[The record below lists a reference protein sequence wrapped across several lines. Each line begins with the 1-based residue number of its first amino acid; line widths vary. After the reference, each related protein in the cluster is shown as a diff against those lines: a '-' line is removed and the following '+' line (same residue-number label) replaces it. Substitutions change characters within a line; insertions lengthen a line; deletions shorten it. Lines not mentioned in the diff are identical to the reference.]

1 MPTRLS
7 RMADIKLAAGE
18 VRCYSA
24 LVTFVMLTASLVGF
38 AALGAQS
45 ASASTSKSSGSTSK
59 LCKRDQHLAVTTQ
72 GGQRFVVRNDFW
84 GTKKFCVTNTS
95 KRPNFTVVKTGSN
108 FLGGRVMAYPYV
120 FTGCAWGICT
130 PDSGLPARAP
140 DLRSPEATWHTSDPA
155 SGRWNAAFDLWFAKR
170 NIRTGQAQ
178 GAELMIWLHT
188 RNLPLDSTRIVWV
201 DGVRWYLAHW
211 VARGAGGTSWN
222 YIQFRRVH
230 PRLGVNNLRLNPF
243 IHEAERNSLVSRRWW
258 LLNIEAGFEIQH
270 GGKGLSGKRFWARS

>member
-1 MPTRLS
+1 VV
-7 RMADIKLAAGE
+7 K
-18 VRCYSA
+18 VRCYIA
-24 LVTFVMLTASLVGF
+24 IVTDVMLTASLVSI
-38 AALGAQS
+38 AALGTQS
-45 ASASTSKSSGSTSK
+45 ASASASKPSASASKTSK
-59 LCKRDQHLAVTTQ
+59 LCKRDQPLAVTTHS
-72 GGQRFVVRNDFW
+72 GQRFVVRNDFW

-108 FLGGRVMAYPYV
+108 FLNGRVMAYPYI

-130 PDSGLPARAP
+130 RGSGLPARAP
-140 DLRSPEATWHTSDPA
+140 ALRSPTATWHTSDPA
-155 SGRWNAAFDLWFAKR
+155 SGRWNAALDLWFAKR
-170 NIRTGQAQ
+170 NIKTGQAQ

-188 RNLPLDSTRIVWV
+188 RDLPLDSTRVVWV